1 MKRNLVIVGL
11 LMISLCTAA
20 DIEAG
25 KKMERTACVACHS
38 LRIIESQRLSAVAW
52 GKEIDKMVGWGA
64 VVPDRQVLID
74 YLATEFSNTKPVPT
88 PETSK
93 RAVTH

>member
-1 MKRNLVIVGL
+1 VKRIALAVSLVSGPCL
-11 LMISLCTAA
+11 AA
-20 DIEAG
+20 DMDAG
-25 KKMERTACVACHS
+25 KKIEKTACIACHS

-64 VVPDRQVLID
+64 VVLDRQVLID
-74 YLATEFSNTKPVPT
+74 YLASEFSNTKSAPT

-93 RAVTH
+93 SAVNH